1 MSGITFAPAHEQAQ
15 AVASGEVS
23 SVELV
28 DLYLERIA
36 AHNRRLNAIVTL
48 DPDRARA
55 EAAAADSKRAAGEE
69 LGLLHGL
76 PITLKDSF
84 ETQGMRTV
92 CGRPDL
98 EGYVPERDAEAVTRL
113 RAAGAVIMGKTNM
126 PAGNQD
132 VQADNPVFGPT
143 SNPWDLSRT
152 SGGSAGGGAVATA
165 AGLTS
170 FDFGSE
176 IGGSTRI
183 PSHFTGLYGHKS
195 TWHSIPLAGHVPGGP
210 GDGRWLDMDMAC
222 AGAQVRDPRDLVPIL
237 QATVGPLDPDGGFS
251 YALRPPRATKLED
264 FRVAVWIDD
273 PACPV
278 DSDIAAAMDDAR
290 TALVAAGVTVVEHPA
305 SLPVDIATSH
315 KAFRPLVY
323 GAFSYD
329 RSGLTPASNAALL
342 GRLLQHPRGDA
353 GHALKGTFQSHYS
366 WMQADTARHAIRLR
380 WIDFFK
386 DFDVVLMP
394 VAPTVAPP
402 HHDKLVDKFGR
413 SIDVDG
419 EQRPYWDQVK
429 WSALANIS
437 GGPAT
442 TIPVRRGRTGLPVGL
457 QVMGP
462 AGGDLTTIEFA
473 ALLGREV
480 DGYVPPPAYA

>member
-1 MSGITFAPAHEQAQ
+1 MSDITFAPAREQAR

-28 DLYLERIA
+28 DLHLERIA

-92 CGRPDL
+92 CGRRDL
-98 EGYVPERDAEAVTRL
+98 EGYVPKQDAEAVTRL
-113 RAAGAVIMGKTNM
+113 RAAGAVIM
-126 PAGNQD
+126 
-132 VQADNPVFGPT
+132 
-143 SNPWDLSRT
+143 
-152 SGGSAGGGAVATA
+152 
-165 AGLTS
+165 
-170 FDFGSE
+170 
-176 IGGSTRI
+176 
-183 PSHFTGLYGHKS
+183 
-195 TWHSIPLAGHVPGGP
+195 
-210 GDGRWLDMDMAC
+210 
-222 AGAQVRDPRDLVPIL
+222 
-237 QATVGPLDPDGGFS
+237 
-251 YALRPPRATKLED
+251 
-264 FRVAVWIDD
+264 
-273 PACPV
+273 
-278 DSDIAAAMDDAR
+278 
-290 TALVAAGVTVVEHPA
+290 
-305 SLPVDIATSH
+305 
-315 KAFRPLVY
+315 

-380 WIDFFK
+380 WIEFFK

-402 HHDKLVDKFGR
+402 HHNRLVDKFGR

-457 QVMGP
+457 QVLGP

-480 DGYVPPPAYA
+480 EGYVPPPAYS